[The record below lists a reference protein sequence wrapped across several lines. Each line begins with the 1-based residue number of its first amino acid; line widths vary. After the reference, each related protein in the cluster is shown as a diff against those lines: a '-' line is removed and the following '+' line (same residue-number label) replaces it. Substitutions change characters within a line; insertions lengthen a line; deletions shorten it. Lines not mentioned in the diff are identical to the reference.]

1 MPNLEDHCSDCN
13 HTLTDAQLE
22 KYADLAVQKLTQK
35 FYMEIGKTVFDKFL
49 VIVGLISVGIYF
61 YLQTKGII
69 K

>member
-1 MPNLEDHCSDCN
+1 MPESNEKCIECN